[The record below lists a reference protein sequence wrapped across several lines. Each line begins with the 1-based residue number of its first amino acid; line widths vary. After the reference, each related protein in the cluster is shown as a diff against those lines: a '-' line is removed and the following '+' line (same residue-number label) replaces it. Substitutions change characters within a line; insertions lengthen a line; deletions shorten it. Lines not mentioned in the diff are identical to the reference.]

1 MPDPVTARLGLPL
14 MQPAQ
19 AQKHVTLNESLAR
32 LDGLVNLVLTSTST
46 ATPPTTVAEG
56 VCYAVPAGAV
66 NAWAGQGGKLA
77 IGSNGGWVFVTPQRG
92 MRAQDLGSGA
102 MLVHDG
108 QGWIEGALTLAP
120 SGAGMSARVAEV
132 EVTLAAA
139 TSVTAPMAVPAKAMV
154 IGATARV
161 TQAITGT
168 ATGWSLGTAGALD
181 RFGSGMGLAAG
192 SWAHGILGAPM
203 TYENP
208 APLVLTAQGGAF
220 AGGRVRLALH
230 WWELRL
236 PG

>member
-32 LDGLVNLVLTSTST
+32 LDGLVGLVLASTTT
-46 ATPPTTVAEG
+46 ATPPATVADG
-56 VCYAVPAGAV
+56 VCHAVPPGAV
-66 NAWAGQGGKLA
+66 NAWAGQGGRIA

-102 MLVHDG
+102 MLLHDG
-108 QGWIEGALTLAP
+108 QGWVEGALTMAP
-120 SGAGMSARVAEV
+120 SGAGMSARVAEA
-132 EVTLAAA
+132 EVQVTAGG
-139 TSVTAPMAVPAKAMV
+139 SVTAPLAVPASAMV

-161 TQAITGT
+161 TQTITGS

-181 RFGSGMGLAAG
+181 RFGKNLGLSAG

-203 TYENP
+203 TYWNP
-208 APLVLTAQGGAF
+208 EPLILTATGGSF

>member
-1 MPDPVTARLGLPL
+1 MPDPVTARMGLPL

-32 LDGLVNLVLTSTST
+32 LDGLVNLVLVSTVT
-46 ATPPTTVAEG
+46 ATPPSTFPEG
-56 VCYAVPAGAV
+56 ACYAVPPGAV
-66 NAWAGQGGKLA
+66 NAWAGQGGKIA
-77 IGSNGGWVFVTPQRG
+77 IGSNGGWVFATPQRG

-108 QGWIEGALTLAP
+108 ESWIEGALTMTP

-132 EVTLAAA
+132 DVIITAGN
-139 TSVTAPMAVPAKAMV
+139 SVTAPLAVPASAMV
-154 IGATARV
+154 MGATARV
-161 TQAITGT
+161 TQAITGSL
-168 ATGWSLGTAGALD
+168 TGWSLGTDGALD
-181 RFGSGMGLAAG
+181 RFGSGLGRGVG
-192 SWAHGILGAPM
+192 SWAQGILGSPT
-203 TYENP
+203 TYWS
-208 APLVLTAQGGAF
+208 ATPLILTAKGGAF

>member
-1 MPDPVTARLGLPL
+1 MAEPVTARLGLPL

-32 LDGLVNLVLTSTST
+32 LDGLVNLVLASTT
-46 ATPPTTVAEG
+46 VATPPASVAEG
-56 VCYAVPAGAV
+56 VCYAVPGSAV

-77 IGSNGGWVFVTPQRG
+77 IGSNGGWVFVTPRRG

-108 QGWIEGALTLAP
+108 QGWVEGALTMTP
-120 SGAGMSARVAEV
+120 SGAGMSARVAEA
-132 EVTLAAA
+132 EVALTAGA
-139 TSVTAPMAVPAKAMV
+139 SVTAGLVVPASAMI
-154 IGATARV
+154 IGVTARV

-168 ATGWSLGTAGALD
+168 ASAWSLGTAGAAD
-181 RFGSGMGLAAG
+181 RFGAGLGLGAG
-192 SWAHGILGAPM
+192 SWARGVLGSPM
-203 TYENP
+203 TYWNP
-208 APLVLTAQGGAF
+208 APLILTAQGGTF

>member
-32 LDGLVNLVLTSTST
+32 LDGLVNLVLASTTT
-46 ATPPTTVAEG
+46 ATPPATVAEG
-56 VCYAVPAGAV
+56 VCFAVPPGAV
-66 NAWAGQGGKLA
+66 NAWSGQAGKIA
-77 IGSNGGWVFVTPQRG
+77 VGSNGGWIFVTPQRG
-92 MRAQDLGSGA
+92 MRAQDLGTGA

-108 QGWIEGALTLAP
+108 TAWIEGALTLAP
-120 SGAGMSARVAEV
+120 SGAGMSARVAEA
-132 EVTLAAA
+132 EVVVTAGS
-139 TSVTAPMAVPAKAMV
+139 SVTAALSVPASAMV

-181 RFGSGMGLAAG
+181 RFGSGLGLGLG
-192 SWAHGILGAPM
+192 SLARGILGAPM
-203 TYENP
+203 TYWNA
-208 APLVLTAQGGAF
+208 APLILTAQGGNF
-220 AGGRVRLALH
+220 AGGRVRIALH

-236 PG
+236 LA